1 MAKTIIQTKLI
12 FRNEQSEFND
22 AINAFLSN
30 IEQENFVDIKFQQN
44 GSSNFAALISYRTK
58 R

>member
-1 MAKTIIQTKLI
+1 MAKTIIQAKLI
-12 FRNEQSEFND
+12 MRSDQSEFND
-22 AINAFLSN
+22 SINAFLSN

-44 GSSNFAALISYRTK
+44 DSSAFAALVLYRTK

>member
-1 MAKTIIQTKLI
+1 MK
-12 FRNEQSEFND
+12 SEFND

-44 GSSNFAALISYRTK
+44 GSSAFAALVVYRAK

>member
-1 MAKTIIQTKLI
+1 M
-12 FRNEQSEFND
+12 RSDQSEFND
-22 AINAFLSN
+22 SINAFLSN

-44 GSSNFAALISYRTK
+44 DGTAFAALVLYRTK

>member
-44 GSSNFAALISYRTK
+44 SSSNFAALISYRTK